1 MLGKITL
8 NYSPNF
14 STNKRNKKNIK
25 LLIFHYTGM
34 KNENKAI
41 NRLTDVNSK
50 VSSHYFI
57 KKNGQTI
64 LLVPELYVAW
74 HAGKSYWKKQKSL
87 NKSSIG
93 IEIQNTGH
101 QFGYHKFTNSQI
113 KSLVKLSIYLIKKYK
128 INNKNILG
136 HSDVAYDRKKDPG
149 EKFPWQFLAKK
160 KIGIW
165 HNLEKIKLKKNR
177 NLKITILEKKEFLN
191 YLKKIGYFVRQI
203 SLKQKKKLI
212 TAFQRR
218 FRPELIN
225 GKIDR
230 ECLIIAQK
238 VSKLY
243 NYFS

>member
-41 NRLTDVNSK
+41 SRLTDVNSK

-136 HSDVAYDRKKDPG
+136 HSDVAHDRKKDPG

-165 HNLEKIKLKKNR
+165 HNLEKIKLRKNR
-177 NLKITILEKKEFLN
+177 NLKITIIGKKKFLN
-191 YLKKIGYFVRQI
+191 CLKKIGYFVRQI

-225 GKIDR
+225 GKIDK

-238 VSKLY
+238 ISKLY

>member
-41 NRLTDVNSK
+41 SRLTDVNSK

-74 HAGKSYWKKQKSL
+74 HAGKSYWKKQKLL

-113 KSLVKLSIYLIKKYK
+113 KNLVKLSIYLIKKYK

-136 HSDVAYDRKKDPG
+136 HSDVAHDRKKDPG

-165 HNLEKIKLKKNR
+165 HNLEKIKLLN
-177 NLKITILEKKEFLN
+177 KI
-191 YLKKIGYFVRQI
+191 
-203 SLKQKKKLI
+203 
-212 TAFQRR
+212 
-218 FRPELIN
+218 P
-225 GKIDR
+225 
-230 ECLIIAQK
+230 
-238 VSKLY
+238 
-243 NYFS
+243 

>member
-34 KNENKAI
+34 KDENKAI

-136 HSDVAYDRKKDPG
+136 HSDVAHDRKKDPG

-165 HNLEKIKLKKNR
+165 HNLEKIKLRKNR
-177 NLKITILEKKEFLN
+177 NLKITIIEKKEFLN
-191 YLKKIGYFVRQI
+191 CLKKIGYFVRQI

-218 FRPELIN
+218 FRSELIN

>member
-41 NRLTDVNSK
+41 SRLTDVNSK

-165 HNLEKIKLKKNR
+165 HNLEKIKLRKNR
-177 NLKITILEKKEFLN
+177 NLKITIVEKKEFLN
-191 YLKKIGYFVRQI
+191 CLKKIGYFVRQI

-212 TAFQRR
+212 IAFQRR

-238 VSKLY
+238 ISKLY

>member
-25 LLIFHYTGM
+25 LLIFHYTGI

-41 NRLTDVNSK
+41 SRLTDVNSK

-136 HSDVAYDRKKDPG
+136 HSDVAYGRKKDPG

-165 HNLEKIKLKKNR
+165 HNLEKIKLRKNR

-191 YLKKIGYFVRQI
+191 CLKKIGYFVRQI

>member
-34 KNENKAI
+34 KSENKAI
-41 NRLTDVNSK
+41 SRLTDVNSK

-101 QFGYHKFTNSQI
+101 QFGYHEFTNSQI

-136 HSDVAYDRKKDPG
+136 HSDVAHDRKKDPG

-165 HNLEKIKLKKNR
+165 HNLEKIKLRKNR

-191 YLKKIGYFVRQI
+191 CLKKIGYFVKQI
-203 SLKQKKKLI
+203 SLKKKKKLI

>member
-64 LLVPELYVAW
+64 LLVPELYAAW
-74 HAGKSYWKKQKSL
+74 HAGKSYWKKKKSL

-165 HNLEKIKLKKNR
+165 HNLEKIKLRKNR

-191 YLKKIGYFVRQI
+191 CLKKIGYFVRQI

-218 FRPELIN
+218 FRPELIS

-238 VSKLY
+238 ISKLY

>member
-34 KNENKAI
+34 KDENKAI

-149 EKFPWQFLAKK
+149 EKFPWKFLAKK

-165 HNLEKIKLKKNR
+165 HNLEKIKLRKNR
-177 NLKITILEKKEFLN
+177 NLKITIIEKKEFLN
-191 YLKKIGYFVRQI
+191 CLKKIGYFVRQI

-218 FRPELIN
+218 FRSELIN